1 MKLNKNINSYLL
13 VDFDVINHTNKK
25 VKIKID
31 QLTNTLSKKNFI
43 YYNNNTHFTYILSSK
58 NLNTLKMTFSKGNY
72 EIKNIHFYSLNKNA
86 LQNRLSTLTP
96 LNQKKTQDHEILKGT
111 INHDQDG
118 YFVTSLP
125 YQKGY
130 TIIIDGKKVTP
141 EIVNKA
147 FLGCPISKGKH
158 KITIEFKAPGKQL
171 GLTLTIIS
179 SLIWGYLLWKKRRL

>member
-1 MKLNKNINSYLL
+1 MIKM
-13 VDFDVINHTNKK
+13 VI
-25 VKIKID
+25 
-31 QLTNTLSKKNFI
+31 LF
-43 YYNNNTHFTYILSSK
+43 
-58 NLNTLKMTFSKGNY
+58 
-72 EIKNIHFYSLNKNA
+72 
-86 LQNRLSTLTP
+86 
-96 LNQKKTQDHEILKGT
+96 
-111 INHDQDG
+111 
-118 YFVTSLP
+118 TSLP

-179 SLIWGYLLWKKRRL
+179 SLIWGYLLWKKEDYRIYLLWNNRYLYNDC